1 MRMWFITAGA
11 TDNRFSGDANSAN
24 NKALRSTVACKD
36 ATCEIIP
43 TTLDCVGGA
52 TPAPDI
58 DDGGDL
64 DRGNRQIHPNT
75 GASCND

>member
-1 MRMWFITAGA
+1 MRMWFIDAGTAD
-11 TDNRFSGDANSAN
+11 TDAVR
-24 NKALRSTVACKD
+24 ALRATVACKNPL
-36 ATCEIIP
+36 TEVIP
-43 TTLDCVGGA
+43 CTLDCIGGA

-75 GASCND
+75 GATCQ